1 MVDVISTRLQEVY
14 GSIRIPDFI
23 GLGNNEPEER
33 MTTAQMRRFGD
44 ENRRRKLQDK
54 AKERKVGF
62 VTLYNKY
69 APKSDKYSPKS
80 NYHNLNSEVCAMR
93 KIR

>member
-62 VTLYNKY
+62 VTLNII
-69 APKSDKYSPKS
+69 
-80 NYHNLNSEVCAMR
+80 NMLLNR
-93 KIR
+93 INILLNRITTT